1 MKLTAKSILQ
11 RYSSPR
17 TSKDSP
23 GSFYSWSETQ
33 VMMKR
38 NQSANLTQNKS
49 HAITIKTISSFNY
62 PYQLINSAAALE
74 TALRPFGEAKVIG
87 IDCET
92 EGGTDPHQAKIRL
105 VQLAIPNH
113 PVVIVDLAAI
123 DSADL
128 SPLRQLLRGN
138 ALKVGHNLKFE
149 WMMLTQAGLQP
160 SRPFFDTYLAYR
172 VLTAGLKCTL
182 SLEAIADQ
190 LLDVKLDK
198 SLQTSDWS
206 GELTAAQL
214 QYAAIDAA
222 IVLPLRTYLKRKLKR
237 ALLWETALLEFAC
250 LPAVA
255 QMELNGMLLDKAQW
269 QLLKVELEQQRTK
282 LAKELSSLQI
292 PSPIKQISLLPEF
305 SNSINLRSPKQVLA
319 ALQAQGIS
327 VSSTNTQTLIPLANE
342 YPVIQALL
350 DYRSLSTR
358 ISTFAEGLPQ
368 HIHPVTGRIH
378 PNWFQIG
385 AKSGRFS
392 CREPNLQNIPRNK
405 ATRQCF
411 KPASGCVLVKADYS
425 QIELR
430 IMAKVSGDRLL
441 IAAYSKGEDL
451 HKLTASLVL
460 GKRLSDINSEER
472 QLGKI
477 INFGLIYGM
486 GAKKFKNM
494 AQVEHGR
501 LLSLKEASLF
511 RKRFFESYAGIA
523 EFHKNVRHNWLK
535 GMRESRTLGGRRRLW
550 SKDSK
555 PMLNEMLNNPIQ
567 GLSADITKL
576 ALAKLFTPLN
586 RTAAKLICVIH
597 DEILLE
603 CPIAEVET
611 VRALLKRSMVW
622 AGNKFLTPIPCE
634 VDIQMIDSWGG

>member
-11 RYSSPR
+11 RYSSPS

-33 VMMKR
+33 VMMKH
-38 NQSANLTQNKS
+38 NQSAKLLQNKP
-49 HAITIKTISSFNY
+49 HAITIKSISSYNY

-74 TALRPFGEAKVIG
+74 TALKAFLQAKIIG

-92 EGGTDPHQAKIRL
+92 VGGTDPHQAKIRL

-123 DSADL
+123 NSEDL

-160 SRPFFDTYLAYR
+160 SRHFFDTYLAYR
-172 VLTAGLKCTL
+172 VLTAGLKRSL

-222 IVLPLRTYLKRKLKR
+222 IVLPLRIYLKRKLKR

-255 QMELNGMLLDKAQW
+255 QIELNGMLLDKAQW
-269 QLLKVELEQQRTK
+269 QLLKSQLEQQRTE
-282 LAKELSSLQI
+282 LAKELLSLQA
-292 PSPIKQISLLPEF
+292 PSPNKQISLLPEF

-319 ALQAQGIS
+319 ALQAQGVS
-327 VSSTNTQTLIPLANE
+327 VTSTNTQTLIPLANE

-392 CREPNLQNIPRNK
+392 CREPNLQNIPRDK

-411 KPASGCVLVKADYS
+411 KAATGYVLLKADYS

-460 GKRLSDINSEER
+460 GKPLSDINPEDR

-486 GAKKFKNM
+486 GAKKFKNL
-494 AQVEHGR
+494 AQTEHGR
-501 LLSLKEASLF
+501 TLSLKEASQF

-523 EFHKNVRHNWLK
+523 EFHKNVRQNWLK

-555 PMLNEMLNNPIQ
+555 PLLNEMLNNPIQ

-576 ALAKLFTPLN
+576 ALAKLFAPLN
-586 RTAAKLICVIH
+586 RTGARLICVIH

-611 VRALLKRSMVW
+611 VKALLKRSMVW

-634 VDIQMIDSWGG
+634 VEIQMIDSWGG

>member
-1 MKLTAKSILQ
+1 MKLTAKSIIR
-11 RYSSPR
+11 RYSCTRSR
-17 TSKDSP
+17 KDSP
-23 GSFYSWSETQ
+23 GSFYSWAETQ
-33 VMMKR
+33 VMMQY
-38 NQSANLTQNKS
+38 NQLVRVVKINN
-49 HAITIKTISSFNY
+49 SSFLNY
-62 PYQLINSAAALE
+62 PYQLINNPADLKIALE
-74 TALRPFGEAKVIG
+74 PFIAAKIIG

-92 EGGTDPHQAKIRL
+92 SGGIDPYQATVRL
-105 VQLAIPNH
+105 VQLAIPHH
-113 PVVIVDLAAI
+113 PVIIIDLAAI

-149 WMMLTQAGLQP
+149 WMMLAQAGLKP

-172 VLTAGLKCTL
+172 VLTAGLKCSL
-182 SLEAIADQ
+182 SLEAAAAQ
-190 LLDVKLDK
+190 LLNVKLDK
-198 SLQTSDWS
+198 RLQTSDWS
-206 GELTAAQL
+206 GELTTAQL

-222 IVLPLRTYLKRKLKR
+222 IVLPLRTNLKRQLKK

-255 QMELNGMLLDKAQW
+255 QMELNGMWLDKQQW
-269 QLLKVELEQQRTK
+269 QLLRTQLEAQQKALTR
-282 LAKELSSLQI
+282 ELSSLQI
-292 PSPIKQISLLPEF
+292 PSPNKQISLLPQLT
-305 SNSINLRSPKQVLA
+305 NSINLRSPKQVLA
-319 ALQAQGIS
+319 ALQAQGIP
-327 VSSTNTQTLIPLANE
+327 VSSTNTQALIPLVNE
-342 YPVIQALL
+342 YPIIQALL

-358 ISTFAEGLPQ
+358 ISTFAEGLVQ
-368 HIHPVTGRIH
+368 HVHPVTGRIH

-392 CREPNLQNIPRNK
+392 CREPNLQNVPRNP

-411 KPASGCVLVKADYS
+411 KPAPGYVLLKADYS

-430 IMAKVSGDRLL
+430 IMAKVSGDMRM

-460 GKRLSDINSEER
+460 GKSLSDINSSER

-494 AQVEHGR
+494 AQAEHGR
-501 LLSLKEASLF
+501 ILSLEEASQF

-523 EFHKNVRHNWLK
+523 EFHKHIRRNWLQ
-535 GMRESRTLGGRRRLW
+535 GIRESRTLGGRRRLW
-550 SKDSK
+550 SKDSQ
-555 PMLNEMLNNPIQ
+555 PLLNEMLNNPIQ

-576 ALAKLFTPLN
+576 ALAKLFAPLN
-586 RTAAKLICVIH
+586 RTGARLICVIH

-603 CPIAEVET
+603 CPIAEVEP
-611 VRALLKRSMVW
+611 VKALLKRSMVE
-622 AGNKFLTPIPCE
+622 AGDKFLTPIPCE
-634 VDIQMIDSWGG
+634 VEIKMVESWGG